1 MHVKR
6 LSLFLMLIGVIVGLA
21 IQQPAQALAAPAGA
35 MDMAAMA
42 TSDMAS
48 MPDCMSAAEKNAVHK
63 PCKCGFAGCI
73 VMMASGGSMMLSDP
87 SIVLQAAAR
96 SDRDEQ
102 IGIFAALRGR
112 STAPEPEP
120 PSILI

>member
-1 MHVKR
+1 MKR
-6 LSLFLMLIGVIVGLA
+6 LFLFLMLIGVMVGLA
-21 IQQPAQALAAPAGA
+21 AQQPAQALAAPTGA

-48 MPDCMSAAEKNAVHK
+48 MPDCMSAMEKDAAHK
-63 PCKCGFAGCI
+63 PCKCGAAGCI
-73 VMMASGGSMMLSDP
+73 AMMASGGPMMLSDA
-87 SIVLQAAAR
+87 SIVLRAAAR

>member
-1 MHVKR
+1 
-6 LSLFLMLIGVIVGLA
+6 
-21 IQQPAQALAAPAGA
+21 
-35 MDMAAMA
+35 
-42 TSDMAS
+42 
-48 MPDCMSAAEKNAVHK
+48 
-63 PCKCGFAGCI
+63 
-73 VMMASGGSMMLSDP
+73 MMLSDP